1 MPIIPSAS
9 IIRGRILDAARDH
22 LPLEHEDADAL
33 VALLDRLIA
42 MEAAGD
48 ERQAAPS
55 AIRWT
60 AEHEQQAG
68 KLRAA
73 LQRPAVAPFIVRI
86 SASDP
91 AAPKLFRA
99 LAKALK
105 PKKPS
110 RKG

>member
-1 MPIIPSAS
+1 MPITPSAS
-9 IIRGRILDAARDH
+9 IIHDRILDAARDH
-22 LPLEHEDADAL
+22 TPIEPEDAEAL
-33 VALLDRLIA
+33 VALLRKLITL
-42 MEAAGD
+42 EAAAE
-48 ERQAAPS
+48 ERQPHPAAM
-55 AIRWT
+55 RWT

-68 KLRAA
+68 KIRAA
-73 LQRPAVAPFIVRI
+73 LQRPACAPFVVRI